1 MSIHYRGQ
9 HIRCTTV
16 KMRSALKL
24 FDLGANEETLKRY
37 MKTST
42 SRHKQFVRM
51 VMEGAV
57 HYVEGG
63 KKKTIQLRRS
73 ESKNIPLAP
82 REVVLID
89 EDLYGGVQGKLP
101 DFTILW
107 DKYQETIKQ
116 YKDRHEKDN

>member
-9 HIRCTTV
+9 YIRCTTT
-16 KMRSALKL
+16 KMISALKL
-24 FDLGANEETLKRY
+24 FDLGANEETLRRY
-37 MKTST
+37 MGTSP

-51 VMEGAV
+51 VMEGTV
-57 HYVEGG
+57 HYLEAGV
-63 KKKTIQLRRS
+63 KKTIQLRD
-73 ESKNIPLAP
+73 EDSKSVMLEPT
-82 REVVLID
+82 ELILVD

-116 YKDRHEKDN
+116 YKERHEKDN